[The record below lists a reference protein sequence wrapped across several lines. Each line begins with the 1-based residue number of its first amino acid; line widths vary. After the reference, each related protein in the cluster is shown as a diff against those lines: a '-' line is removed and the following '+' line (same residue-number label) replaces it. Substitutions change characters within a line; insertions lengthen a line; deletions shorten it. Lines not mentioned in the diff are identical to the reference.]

1 MISSV
6 SQIQEVIAIP
16 QEYFWLPWAV
26 QYFFFIGIA
35 CCATLYACWQCWKG
49 RTGNPRLEA
58 VAVFI
63 AVTAGITAPLALT
76 ADLHSN
82 SLVVD
87 GMGITITATLLCI

>member
-63 AVTAGITAPLALT
+63 A
-76 ADLHSN
+76 
-82 SLVVD
+82 
-87 GMGITITATLLCI
+87 

>member
-49 RTGNPRLEA
+49 RTGNPKLLRFLLLLRR
-58 VAVFI
+58 
-63 AVTAGITAPLALT
+63 GSPPL
-76 ADLHSN
+76 
-82 SLVVD
+82 
-87 GMGITITATLLCI
+87 